1 MIKNS
6 KDMQEALDV
15 WNKELEESGR
25 LAKIPERPEETEY
38 RATKG
43 GMSIGVMF
51 TRGRKQKPE

>member
-38 RATKG
+38 KATTD
-43 GMSIGVMF
+43 S
-51 TRGRKQKPE
+51 RLSN

>member
-15 WNKELEESGR
+15 WNKEREESGR

-38 RATKG
+38 KATKG
-43 GMSIGVMF
+43 GMFIGVIF
-51 TRGRKQKPE
+51 TRGRKRGR